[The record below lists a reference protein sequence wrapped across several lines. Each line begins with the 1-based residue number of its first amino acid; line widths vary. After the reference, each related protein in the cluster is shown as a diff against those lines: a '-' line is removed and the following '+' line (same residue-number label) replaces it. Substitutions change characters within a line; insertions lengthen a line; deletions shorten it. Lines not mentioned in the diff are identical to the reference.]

1 MQMEIDNIT
10 IKDLEVQFIS
20 NKENNFKTMMYY
32 FKIVDFE
39 AKKKLRLFN
48 KLSETLR
55 KPIWKT
61 DDDEYLLKV
70 KASCIEKVAIEKKE
84 RFNVELV
91 LVGYAD
97 LKDKENIKGYYA
109 RLINMKYLDDGSSK
123 GSDKIILNESD

>member
-1 MQMEIDNIT
+1 MEMKSIS

-70 KASCIEKVAIEKKE
+70 KAS
-84 RFNVELV
+84 
-91 LVGYAD
+91 
-97 LKDKENIKGYYA
+97 
-109 RLINMKYLDDGSSK
+109 
-123 GSDKIILNESD
+123 

>member
-1 MQMEIDNIT
+1 MKMEIDNIT
-10 IKDLEVQFIS
+10 IKDLEIQFIS

-48 KLSETLR
+48 KLSDALS

-97 LKDKENIKGYYA
+97 LKDKETIKGYYA

-123 GSDKIILNESD
+123 GSDKIILNDSD

>member
-1 MQMEIDNIT
+1 MEMKSIS

-20 NKENNFKTMMYY
+20 NKENNLKTMMYY
-32 FKIVDFE
+32 CKIVDFE

-123 GSDKIILNESD
+123 GSDKIILNDSD

>member
-1 MQMEIDNIT
+1 MEIDNIT

-32 FKIVDFE
+32 FKIVDYDVR
-39 AKKKLRLFN
+39 KKLRLFN
-48 KLSETLR
+48 KLSDTLR

-61 DDDEYLLKV
+61 NDDECLLKV

-109 RLINMKYLDDGSSK
+109 RLLNMKYLDDGSSK
-123 GSDKIILNESD
+123 GSDKIILNDSD